1 MTVRL
6 RGMLVGIMSP
16 TIQGQFRFGSEAV
29 PCADGRFGEN
39 RVRGRD
45 AKTGDVIGYSPQA

>member
-1 MTVRL
+1 
-6 RGMLVGIMSP
+6 MSP